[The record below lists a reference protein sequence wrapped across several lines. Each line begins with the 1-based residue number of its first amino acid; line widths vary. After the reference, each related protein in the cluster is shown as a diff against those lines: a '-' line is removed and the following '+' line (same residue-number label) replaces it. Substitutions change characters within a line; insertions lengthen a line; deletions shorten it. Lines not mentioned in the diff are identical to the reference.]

1 MTPYDEAVPV
11 LIVGGGYAG
20 LATSLFL
27 AHQGVRSLL
36 VDRHAGVA
44 VQGRARGINPRTME
58 IYRPLGLEAEIKEA
72 GRPFDADSGVVR
84 CANLSSE
91 WHWILEQ
98 DSPRALPEF
107 TAGEFGMADQS
118 TVEPVLAKSARA
130 QGAEI
135 RHHTQ
140 CVSVEQDADGVT
152 AVIEDRATSE
162 RRTVRAQYLV
172 ACDGY
177 RGTVRDGLGIARTGR
192 GTIRSYVSF
201 VIKAD
206 LSDLIEKTALFWII
220 GGEGVAGGFVTHAQP
235 NHWGV
240 ALTYDPAVE
249 SPEDYTLER
258 CAAAAQALIGRDVP
272 VEVVDKASWEEAV
285 GVADSYRAGRVFLV
299 GDAAHV
305 WPPAG
310 ALGANSAVQDAHNLA
325 WKLAA
330 VIRGQA
336 GDGLLD
342 SYEDERRAVAM
353 ELADLTVRS
362 QESRFGP
369 TPKEDP
375 LEPTLCILA
384 QRYRSSAMIGAEHT
398 GVIGEQV
405 DQHARPGTRAPHLWL
420 DHNGRRIGVHDLF
433 HDAFTL
439 VTGPSGDEW
448 TSAAAE
454 ATERTSV
461 PVRAYRI
468 GPAASGAELTDVE
481 SEWASRYRLGQGGAA
496 LIRPD
501 GYVAW
506 RSEDLPAHPGT
517 ALTDALR
524 RILSVSS

>member
-1 MTPYDEAVPV
+1 MSSYDENVPV

-27 AHQGVRSLL
+27 AHHGVRSLL

-58 IYRPLGLEAEIKEA
+58 IYRPLGIEERIKEA

-84 CANLSSE
+84 CESLSSE
-91 WHWILEQ
+91 WNWIMMQ
-98 DSPRALPEF
+98 DSPRALPEL

-118 TVEPVLAKSARA
+118 TVEPILAETARA
-130 QGAEI
+130 AGAEI
-135 RHHTQ
+135 RHYTQ

-152 AVIEDRATSE
+152 AVIEDRTTG
-162 RRTVRAQYLV
+162 RQRTVRAQYVV

-177 RGTVRDGLGIARTGR
+177 RGGIRESVGITRSGR
-192 GTIRSYVSF
+192 GVIRSYVSF

-220 GGEGVAGGFVTHAQP
+220 GGGSVAGGFVTHAVP
-235 NHWGV
+235 NQWGV

-249 SPEDYTLER
+249 SPEDYTTER
-258 CAAAAQALIGRDVP
+258 CVKAAQGLIGRDVP
-272 VEVVDKASWEEAV
+272 VEVVDKAAWEEAV
-285 GVADSYRAGRVFLV
+285 SVADRYRSGRVFLA

-330 VIRGQA
+330 VVKGQA
-336 GDGLLD
+336 GDALLD
-342 SYEDERRAVAM
+342 SYEDERRAVAV

-369 TPKEDP
+369 TPQEDP

-398 GVIGEQV
+398 GVIGETV
-405 DQHARPGTRAPHLWL
+405 DQQAKPGTRAPHLWL
-420 DHNGRRIGVHDLF
+420 DHEGRRIGVHDLF

-439 VTGPSGDEW
+439 ITGPSGDEW
-448 TSAAAE
+448 KRAAEAAAE
-454 ATERTSV
+454 RTAV
-461 PVRAYRI
+461 PVRSYRV
-468 GPAASGAELTDVE
+468 GPASAGTELVDVE
-481 SEWASRYRLGQGGAA
+481 ATWATRYRLGHGGAV
-496 LIRPD
+496 LVRPD

-506 RSEDLPAHPGT
+506 RCEELPADPAAALADALGQVLGT
-517 ALTDALR
+517 A
-524 RILSVSS
+524 V

>member
-1 MTPYDEAVPV
+1 MSSYDDTVPV

-27 AHQGVRSLL
+27 SHHGVRSLL

-58 IYRPLGLEAEIKEA
+58 IYRPLGIEPLIKEA

-91 WHWILEQ
+91 WNWIMQQ

-118 TVEPVLAKSARA
+118 TVEPVLAGAAREK
-130 QGAEI
+130 GAEI
-135 RHHTQ
+135 RHYTQ
-140 CVSVEQDADGVT
+140 CVEIEQDDEGVT
-152 AVIEDRATSE
+152 AVVEDRATGD

-177 RGTVRDGLGIARTGR
+177 RGTIREQVGIARSGR
-192 GTIRSYVSF
+192 GAIRSYVSF

-206 LSDLIEKTALFWII
+206 LSDLMTKTALFWII
-220 GGEGVAGGFVTHAQP
+220 GGAGASGGFVTHAVPGQ
-235 NHWGV
+235 WGV

-249 SPEDYTLER
+249 SPEDYTVER
-258 CAAAAQALIGRDVP
+258 CAEAAKALIGRDQP
-272 VEVVDKASWEEAV
+272 VEVLDKAAWEEAV
-285 GVADSYRAGRVFLV
+285 AVADAYRAGRVFLV

-330 VIRGQA
+330 VVKGQA
-336 GDGLLD
+336 GDALLD
-342 SYEDERRAVAM
+342 SYEAERRAVAV

-369 TPKEDP
+369 TPQEDP

-384 QRYRSSAMIGAEHT
+384 QLYSSSATLGAEHT

-405 DQHARPGTRAPHLWL
+405 EQRARPGSRAPHLWL
-420 DHNGRRIGVHDLF
+420 DHEGRRIGVHDLF

-439 VTGPSGDEW
+439 VTGPAGNEW
-448 TSAAAE
+448 TRAAAE
-454 ATERTSV
+454 AAAHTSV
-461 PVRAYRI
+461 PVRAYRV
-468 GPAASGAELTDVE
+468 GPASAGADLVDVE
-481 SEWASRYRLGQGGAA
+481 ANWAARYRLGHGGAV
-496 LIRPD
+496 LVRPD

-506 RSEDLPAHPGT
+506 RSEELPADPAA
-517 ALTDALR
+517 ALAGALR
-524 RILSVSS
+524 EVLSAKA